1 MIFKHPTTSAT
12 TTLTFT
18 NNPEAPYSREVIKH
32 NTSVQMEDGTF
43 YTYARAV
50 TNYRYVINVVLN
62 SEAER
67 DLLENFFDNTVNG
80 SEKEFKYTDPY
91 ADEYTVRFEDKLSIS
106 EIFKGRMYRATFNL
120 IQTA

>member
-1 MIFKHPTTSAT
+1 MIFNHPTTSPT

-43 YTYARAV
+43 YTYARSV

-67 DLLENFFDNTVNG
+67 DSLESFFDNTVNG

-91 ADEYTVRFEDKLSIS
+91 GDEYTVRFEDQLEIS
-106 EIFKGRMYRATFNL
+106 EIFKGRMYRANFNL

>member
-1 MIFKHPTTSAT
+1 MIFKHPTTTPT

-43 YTYARAV
+43 YTYARSV

-67 DLLENFFDNTVNG
+67 DSLESFFDNTVNG

-91 ADEYTVRFEDKLSIS
+91 GDEYTVRFEDQLEIS

>member
-1 MIFKHPTTSAT
+1 MIFKHPTTSPT

-43 YTYARAV
+43 YTYARSV

-67 DLLENFFDNTVNG
+67 DSLESFFDNTVNG

-91 ADEYTVRFEDKLSIS
+91 GDEYTVRFEDQLEIS

>member
-1 MIFKHPTTSAT
+1 MIFNHPTTSPT

-43 YTYARAV
+43 YTYARSV

-67 DLLENFFDNTVNG
+67 DSLESFFDNTVNG

-91 ADEYTVRFEDKLSIS
+91 GDEYTVRFEDQLEIS
-106 EIFKGRMYRATFNL
+106 EIFKGRMYRANFNL
-120 IQTA
+120 IQTV